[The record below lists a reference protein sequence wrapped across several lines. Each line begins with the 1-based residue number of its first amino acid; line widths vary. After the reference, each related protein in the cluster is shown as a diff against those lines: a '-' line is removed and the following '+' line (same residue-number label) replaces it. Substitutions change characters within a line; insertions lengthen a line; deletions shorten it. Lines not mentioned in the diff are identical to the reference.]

1 MTFIQVTVDARE
13 KISAAV
19 KMRNRERRNSF
30 RQAVD
35 RVDKHGRPYEPIW
48 FGDERDDSEESPR
61 LEDNTPDTRTRGIDT
76 RLLSNGPVYVN
87 AKFKP
92 KEEKDLEKP
101 ETRQTNIRSGSYD
114 NIRLP
119 DTGYGNVPFDTPED
133 DYSCVRFGA
142 EAEDGYGAHRL
153 LVEGGGE
160 AGYEPVNFHQSVGGS
175 AGSSKKNS
183 IDKNRSQDGQ
193 TGIEYNSEL
202 FPLVDLFSLKS

>member
-1 MTFIQVTVDARE
+1 MTVDARE
-13 KISAAV
+13 KVSAAV

-35 RVDKHGRPYEPIW
+35 RVDRLGRPYEPIW

-61 LEDNTPDTRTRGIDT
+61 QDELASETRTRGIDT
-76 RLLSNGPVYVN
+76 RLLSNGPVYAN

-92 KEEKDLEKP
+92 NVEKDLESS
-101 ETRQTNIRSGSYD
+101 RHTNIRSGSYD
-114 NIRLP
+114 NIRIP
-119 DTGYGNVPFDTPED
+119 EPGYGNIPFSTPED
-133 DYSCVRFGA
+133 DYSTVRFGA
-142 EAEDGYGAHRL
+142 DRETENGYGTNSRL

-160 AGYEPVNFHQSVGGS
+160 AGYEPVNFHQSAGS

-193 TGIEYNSEL
+193 TGTFHYLSR
-202 FPLVDLFSLKS
+202 FKRS

>member
-1 MTFIQVTVDARE
+1 
-13 KISAAV
+13 
-19 KMRNRERRNSF
+19 MRNRERRNSF

-48 FGDERDDSEESPR
+48 FGDDRDESEESPR
-61 LEDNTPDTRTRGIDT
+61 LEENTPDTRTRGIDT
-76 RLLSNGPVYVN
+76 RLLSNGPVYAN

-92 KEEKDLEKP
+92 KEDKDLEKP

-119 DTGYGNVPFDTPED
+119 DTGYGNIPFSTPDD

-160 AGYEPVNFHQSVGGS
+160 AGYEPVNFHQSGGGS

-193 TGIEYNSEL
+193 TGIFNQI
-202 FPLVDLFSLKS
+202 